1 MGRNRDDEDDQDE
14 EEEEGEE
21 DGNSGAGVP
30 QRSALSGLRPA
41 RSGADTVVE
50 EAPDSQRQI
59 HSGDK
64 FPKRRKLKPVG
75 HFMQPST
82 LDKLIGGIWEQIH
95 ASLSLD
101 PEALVSQLQL
111 KSPGSEEKASADAV
125 TMTMAPL
132 QGMRRPLHSPYS
144 CFPVM

>member
-1 MGRNRDDEDDQDE
+1 LWIEPSQYERNDNDNES
-14 EEEEGEE
+14 
-21 DGNSGAGVP
+21 DGNSTASLP

-50 EAPDSQRQI
+50 ATDSQRQI

-75 HFMQPST
+75 HFLQPST

-101 PEALVSQLQL
+101 PGSLVSQLPL
-111 KSPGSEEKASADAV
+111 KELDNELP
-125 TMTMAPL
+125 MTDGVAMAHL
-132 QGMRRPLHSPYS
+132 QGMRQVSIFLFHSP
-144 CFPVM
+144 VL